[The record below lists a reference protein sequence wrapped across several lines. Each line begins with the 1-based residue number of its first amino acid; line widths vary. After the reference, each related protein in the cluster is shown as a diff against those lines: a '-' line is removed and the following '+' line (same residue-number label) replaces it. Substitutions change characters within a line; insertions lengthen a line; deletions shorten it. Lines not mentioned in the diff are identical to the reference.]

1 MKVLINGRN
10 GQVSHEL
17 QRRLGGV
24 GELIVLGRDQLDLA
38 QPDQI
43 RRQVQNLRPDL
54 IINAAAHTAV
64 DLAESEPQAA
74 FAINAIA
81 PGILAE
87 EARALDIPLIHYST
101 DYVFDGL
108 KAGPYNED
116 DTPNPLGVYGKS
128 KLAGEQAIR
137 DVQGKYLILRTSWVY
152 STHGRNFLLTMQ
164 RLLQEKPE
172 LRVVA
177 DQIGAPTWAGTIA
190 NSTLALIEH
199 WQANEV
205 ANWGTYHLSAQ
216 GETSWFGFAQAIGEA
231 LRQQGKPCAALHP
244 QPDRSTRAWIAV
256 ACNAI
261 GASVNLTGRRRCASA
276 LPNKPEHQRRPALAL
291 KHDVSASQRRR
302 VADMRACS
310 RKRH

>member
-1 MKVLINGRN
+1 MKVLINGRH

-17 QRRLGGV
+17 QRRLAAV

-43 RRQVQNLRPDL
+43 RRQVQNIRPDL

-64 DLAESEPQAA
+64 DLAESEPQPA
-74 FAINAIA
+74 FAINAVA
-81 PGILAE
+81 PGVLAE
-87 EARALDIPLIHYST
+87 EALALDIPLIHYST
-101 DYVFDGL
+101 DYVFDGR
-108 KAGPYNED
+108 KAGLYTED
-116 DTPNPLGVYGKS
+116 DAPNPLGVYGKS

-137 DVQGKYLILRTSWVY
+137 DVQGKHLILRTSWVY

-190 NSTLALIEH
+190 NSTLALIER

-231 LRQQGKPCAALHP
+231 LRQQGKPCARLIAIPSSDYPTPAARPLNSRLDCSRLQRDWGVS
-244 QPDRSTRAWIAV
+244 QPDWQTALRE
-256 ACNAI
+256 C
-261 GASVNLTGRRRCASA
+261 LTEQ
-276 LPNKPEHQRRPALAL
+276 P
-291 KHDVSASQRRR
+291 
-302 VADMRACS
+302 
-310 RKRH
+310 

>member
-1 MKVLINGRN
+1 VKVLINGRH

-17 QRRLGGV
+17 QRRLRAV

-38 QPDQI
+38 QPEQI
-43 RRQVQNLRPDL
+43 RRQVQNIRPDL

-74 FAINAIA
+74 FAINAVA
-81 PGILAE
+81 PGVLAE
-87 EARALDIPLIHYST
+87 EALALDIPLIHYST
-101 DYVFDGL
+101 DYVFNGM
-108 KAGPYNED
+108 KAGPYTED

-137 DVQGKYLILRTSWVY
+137 DVQGKHLILRTSWVY

-190 NSTLALIEH
+190 NSTLALIER

-205 ANWGTYHLSAQ
+205 ADWGTYHLSAQ

-231 LRQQGKPCAALHP
+231 LRQQGKPCATLIAIPSSDYPTPAARPLNSRLDCSRLQRDWGVS
-244 QPDRSTRAWIAV
+244 QPDWQTALRE
-256 ACNAI
+256 C
-261 GASVNLTGRRRCASA
+261 LTEQ
-276 LPNKPEHQRRPALAL
+276 P
-291 KHDVSASQRRR
+291 
-302 VADMRACS
+302 
-310 RKRH
+310 

>member
-1 MKVLINGRN
+1 MKVLINGRH

-17 QRRLGGV
+17 QRRLAAV

-38 QPDQI
+38 QPEQI
-43 RRQVQNLRPDL
+43 RRQVQNIRPDL

-74 FAINAIA
+74 FAINAVA
-81 PGILAE
+81 PGVLAE
-87 EARALDIPLIHYST
+87 EALALDIPLIHYST
-101 DYVFDGL
+101 DYVFDGM
-108 KAGPYNED
+108 KAGPYTED

-128 KLAGEQAIR
+128 KLAGEQAVR
-137 DVQGKYLILRTSWVY
+137 DVQGKHLILRTSWVY

-190 NSTLALIEH
+190 NSTLALIER

-205 ANWGTYHLSAQ
+205 ADWGTYHLSAQ

-231 LRQQGKPCAALHP
+231 LRQQGKPCATLIAIPSSDYPTPAARPLNSRLDCSRLQRDWGVS
-244 QPDRSTRAWIAV
+244 QPDWQTALRE
-256 ACNAI
+256 C
-261 GASVNLTGRRRCASA
+261 LTEQ
-276 LPNKPEHQRRPALAL
+276 P
-291 KHDVSASQRRR
+291 
-302 VADMRACS
+302 
-310 RKRH
+310 

>member
-1 MKVLINGRN
+1 MKILINGRH

-17 QRRLGGV
+17 QRRLGAV

-43 RRQVQNLRPDL
+43 HRQVQNVRPDL

-64 DLAESEPQAA
+64 DLAESEPQTA
-74 FAINAIA
+74 FAINAVA

-87 EARALDIPLIHYST
+87 EALALDIPLIHYST
-101 DYVFDGL
+101 DYVFDGM
-108 KAGPYNED
+108 KASPYNED
-116 DTPNPLGVYGKS
+116 DTPNPLGAYGKS

-190 NSTLALIEH
+190 NSTLALIER
-199 WQANEV
+199 WQTNEV
-205 ANWGTYHLSAQ
+205 ANWGTYHLTAQ
-216 GETSWFGFAQAIGEA
+216 GETSWFGFAQAIGET
-231 LRQQGKPCAALHP
+231 LRQQGRPCADLLPIPSSDYPTPAARPLNSRLDCSRLQRDWGVS
-244 QPDRSTRAWIAV
+244 QPDWQTALRE
-256 ACNAI
+256 C
-261 GASVNLTGRRRCASA
+261 LT
-276 LPNKPEHQRRPALAL
+276 EQT
-291 KHDVSASQRRR
+291 
-302 VADMRACS
+302 
-310 RKRH
+310 